1 MTSRSASPAS
11 QLTLAFEP
19 TLPERFAT
27 LRDFLA
33 HRVQVQ
39 AKPAKSIAM
48 DMDMS
53 PSLLS
58 RKLSPGE
65 GDTQRFNV
73 DDMERY
79 FSETGDAPA
88 VIEYLAAKYMH
99 SDDHRKARAIARVE
113 ELSTELART
122 LASLKGTT

>member
-1 MTSRSASPAS
+1 MTSRSTSSSA

-19 TLPERFAT
+19 TLTERFGS
-27 LRDFLA
+27 LRDYLA

-39 AKPAKSIAM
+39 PKPAKSIAM
-48 DMDMS
+48 DMDIS

-58 RKLSPGE
+58 RKLAPSD

-73 DDMERY
+73 DDLER
-79 FSETGDAPA
+79 FIAVTGDTSA
-88 VIEYLAAKYMH
+88 IEYLAAKYLH

-113 ELSTELART
+113 ELSSELART
-122 LASLKGTT
+122 LAALKGAV